1 MKHNLTFLLLLSTTV
16 LLVGCSP
23 EIKPLIEEHIGF
35 AFPDFD
41 VINRKRGKKSF
52 NGDYGDTDSLK
63 FKKEAN
69 LHQFYKKI
77 DERIRNPRKLD
88 NENINGIITMVEED
102 WSVSETGEYHYLFT
116 EGSYYFFQ
124 MDINPKDSTIALIY
138 GSW

>member
-41 VINRKRGKKSF
+41 VINRKTGKKSF

-63 FKKEAN
+63 FKKEAD

-77 DERIRNPRKLD
+77 DERIKNPRKLD
-88 NENINGIITMVEED
+88 DENINGIITMVEED

-138 GSW
+138 GRW